1 MITQRT
7 QGRKKKQLRMAT
19 TITFQS
25 EEIKFTLKE
34 KTRHK
39 LWLAKIASKEKY
51 SVLELN
57 YIFCSDEYLHQVNLD
72 YLNHDTYTDI
82 ITFDNS
88 EDKKSKVIEGD
99 IFISIERVKENA
111 VKYTSKLDDELHR
124 VMAHGLLHL
133 MGYKDKTT
141 KDSVLM
147 REKEEE
153 SIALFKRIK

>member
-1 MITQRT
+1 MT
-7 QGRKKKQLRMAT
+7 T

-25 EEIKFTLKE
+25 EEIKYTLKE

-39 LWLAKIASKEKY
+39 LWLAKLAAKEKY
-51 SVLELN
+51 SILELN
-57 YIFCSDEYLHQVNLD
+57 YIFCSDDYLHQVNLD

-88 EDKKSKVIEGD
+88 EDKKSKIIEGD
-99 IFISIERVKENA
+99 IFISVERVKENA
-111 VKYTSKLDDELHR
+111 AKYTAKLDDELHR

-133 MGYKDKTT
+133 MGYRDKTA
-141 KDSVLM
+141 KDTALM

-153 SIALFKRIK
+153 SITLFKRVK